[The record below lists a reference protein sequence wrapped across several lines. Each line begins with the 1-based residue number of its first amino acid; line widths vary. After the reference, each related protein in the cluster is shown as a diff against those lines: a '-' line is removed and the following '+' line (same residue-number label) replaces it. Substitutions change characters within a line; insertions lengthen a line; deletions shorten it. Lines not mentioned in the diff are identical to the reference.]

1 MTITLHSLNL
11 SQAERALCEHA
22 LRAEGTLVGAAER
35 LGITRHSLKR
45 RILKHNILWPI
56 PRTGVRPGMFGPDT
70 LLSVTPQ
77 QAQTRQPH
85 SVPTAAPTRSMSP
98 TIISKP
104 KPAPSAMT
112 STIKGTIPSFGQR

>member
-22 LRAEGTLVGAAER
+22 LRTEGTLVGAAER

-56 PRTGVRPGMFGPDT
+56 PRTGIRPGMFDPDTT

-77 QAQTRQPH
+77 PRNPH
-85 SVPTAAPTRSMSP
+85 SVPAQAASRPMTPTVMSASAPTPSVPTLSSP
-98 TIISKP
+98 LSR
-104 KPAPSAMT
+104 
-112 STIKGTIPSFGQR
+112 FGQR

>member
-45 RILKHNILWPI
+45 RIIKHNILWPI
-56 PRTGVRPGMFGPDT
+56 PRTGVRPGMFGPDS
-70 LLSVTPQ
+70 LLSVTPAPT
-77 QAQTRQPH
+77 AQRQPH
-85 SVPTAAPTRSMSP
+85 SVPTAAPTRTLSP
-98 TIISKP
+98 TIMGKSA
-104 KPAPSAMT
+104 PAPMPVKS
-112 STIKGTIPSFGQR
+112 TIPSFGQR